1 MTVGERIK
9 AARKAKGLTQK
20 ELGEACGI
28 AESTIR
34 RYELGKLNP
43 KYETLQK
50 IAEPL
55 GVNFLD
61 LVLREN
67 FWEEILQEDQEAKEE
82 HSRKLYWNRIDSVY
96 YNLAPISGVEFAKV
110 FCRSFPQL
118 NDQGQKKVQ
127 AYLEDTAKIAEYHK
141 EPVPRPK
148 PGKVAPFVNPDSD
161 KAPSPPPEAPKT
173 PANASGGETTRPK
186 RKTPKDGPQ
195 GQKDG
200 PKQEPEE
207 Q

>member
-67 FWEEILQEDQEAKEE
+67 FWEEILQEDQEAEEE
-82 HSRKLYWNRIDSVY
+82 HSRQLYWKRIDSVY
-96 YNLAPISGVEFAKV
+96 FNLAPISGVEFAKV

-195 GQKDG
+195 EQKDG